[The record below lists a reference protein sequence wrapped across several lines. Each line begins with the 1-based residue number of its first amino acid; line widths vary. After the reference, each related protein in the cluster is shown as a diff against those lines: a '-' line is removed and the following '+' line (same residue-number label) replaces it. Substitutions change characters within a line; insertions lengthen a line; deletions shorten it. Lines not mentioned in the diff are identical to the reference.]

1 LELGIYLEF
10 GIWNLEFI
18 RMDLNRVII
27 IVLDGVGIGELP
39 DAEKFDDQGS
49 NTLGNLAKSVGGFNL
64 PNFQKLGLG
73 NIATILG
80 VAPVNPTLASFGKM
94 AELSCGKDT
103 TVGHWE
109 FAGIVSTKPFPV
121 YPHGFPDNI
130 ISQFI
135 KETGVLGILG
145 NIPASGTEIIV
156 QLGKEHLRTRF
167 PIVYTSADSVFQI
180 ASHEEVFPIAEQYRI
195 CEIARRIL
203 QGEHGVA
210 RVIAR
215 PFLGEPGKFYR
226 TERRKDFSLP
236 PPAPTIL
243 DYLKDAGQTV
253 FGIGKIEDIFANQ
266 GLTKSIH
273 AHGNKECIATTI
285 DAIKQSFSGLIFTN
299 LVDFDMLW
307 GHRND
312 TAGFYQGLQ
321 YVDEKLPEIMNALRT
336 SDLLLFIADHGNDP
350 TSSSTDHSR
359 EYSPL
364 LVYSPALKGNTNLGT
379 RSSFTD
385 IAITIADIFQIKVS
399 YPGKSFLPELIGNA
413 SQ

>member
-1 LELGIYLEF
+1 
-10 GIWNLEFI
+10 
-18 RMDLNRVII
+18 
-27 IVLDGVGIGELP
+27 VGKILRL
-39 DAEKFDDQGS
+39 
-49 NTLGNLAKSVGGFNL
+49 TKS
-64 PNFQKLGLG
+64 
-73 NIATILG
+73 I
-80 VAPVNPTLASFGKM
+80 
-94 AELSCGKDT
+94 
-103 TVGHWE
+103 H
-109 FAGIVSTKPFPV
+109 AGIVTTKPFPV

-130 ISQFI
+130 ITQFI
-135 KETGVLGILG
+135 KETGVNGILG
-145 NIPASGTEIIV
+145 NIPASGTEIIAM
-156 QLGKEHLRTRF
+156 LGEEHLRTKF

-180 ASHEEVFPIAEQYRI
+180 ASHEEIFPIEEQYRI

-236 PPAPTIL
+236 PPIPTIL
-243 DYLKDAGQTV
+243 DCLKGAGLTV

-273 AHGNKECIATTI
+273 SHGNKECIATTI
-285 DAIKQSFSGLIFTN
+285 DAINQSFTGLIFSN

-321 YVDEKLPEIMNALRT
+321 YVDEKLPEIMQAMHST
-336 SDLLLFIADHGNDP
+336 DLLFLIADHGNDP

-364 LVYSPALKGNTNLGT
+364 LAYSPGLKGNTDLGIRT
-379 RSSFTD
+379 SFTD
-385 IAITIADIFQIKVS
+385 IAVTIADIFQIKAE
-399 YPGKSFLPELIGNA
+399 YTGESFLRELT
-413 SQ
+413 

>member
-1 LELGIYLEF
+1 MPI
-10 GIWNLEFI
+10 
-18 RMDLNRVII
+18 NRVII

-39 DAEKFDDQGS
+39 DAAKFGDQGS
-49 NTLGNLAKSVGGFNL
+49 NTLGNLAKAVGGFKL
-64 PNFQKLGLG
+64 PNLQKIGLG
-73 NIATILG
+73 NIAPILG
-80 VAPVNPTLASFGKM
+80 VAPANPALASFGKL
-94 AELSCGKDT
+94 AEQSCGKDT

-109 FAGIVSTKPFPV
+109 FAGIVTTKPFPV
-121 YPHGFPDNI
+121 YPHGFPDTI

-135 KETGVLGILG
+135 KETGVSGILG
-145 NIPASGTEIIV
+145 NIPASGTEIIA
-156 QLGKEHLRTRF
+156 QLGEEHLRTKF

-180 ASHEEVFPIAEQYRI
+180 ASHEEIFPIAEQYRI
-195 CEIARRIL
+195 CEITRRIL

-215 PFLGEPGKFYR
+215 PFLGVPGKFYR

-243 DYLKDAGQTV
+243 DYLKTAGHTV
-253 FGIGKIEDIFANQ
+253 FGIGKIEDIFAFQ
-266 GLTKSIH
+266 GLTKSFH

-285 DAIKQSFSGLIFTN
+285 DAINQSFTGLIFSN

-312 TAGFYQGLQ
+312 TIGFYQGLQ
-321 YVDEKLPEIMNALRT
+321 YVDEKLPEIMNAMQS
-336 SDLLLFIADHGNDP
+336 SDLLLLIADHGNDP

-364 LVYSPALKGNTNLGT
+364 LVYSPGLKGNANLGI
-379 RSSFTD
+379 RNSFTD
-385 IAITIADIFQIKVS
+385 IAVTIADIFQIKVE
-399 YPGKSFLPELIGNA
+399 YIGKSFLGELI
-413 SQ
+413 

>member
-1 LELGIYLEF
+1 MSI
-10 GIWNLEFI
+10 
-18 RMDLNRVII
+18 NRVII

-39 DAEKFDDQGS
+39 DAAKFGDQGS
-49 NTLGNLAKSVGGFNL
+49 NTLGNLAKSVGGFKL

-73 NIATILG
+73 NIAPLQG
-80 VAPVNPTLASFGKM
+80 VSPVTPALASYGKL

-109 FAGIVSTKPFPV
+109 IAGIVSTKPFPV

-130 ISQFI
+130 ISAFI
-135 KETGVLGILG
+135 KQTGVQGILA
-145 NIPASGTEIIV
+145 NIPASGTEIIA
-156 QLGKEHLRTRF
+156 QLGEEHLRTKF

-180 ASHEEVFPIAEQYRI
+180 ASHEEIFPIEEQYRI
-195 CEIARRIL
+195 CEIARKIL

-215 PFLGEPGKFYR
+215 PFLGDPGKFYR

-243 DYLKDAGQTV
+243 DYLKDAGLTV
-253 FGIGKIEDIFANQ
+253 FGIGKIEDIFAFQ

-273 AHGNKECIATTI
+273 AHGNKECIVTTI

-321 YVDEKLPEIMNALRT
+321 YVDEKLPEILKAMLDT
-336 SDLLLFIADHGNDP
+336 DLLLFIADHGNDP
-350 TSSSTDHSR
+350 TTSSTDHSR

-364 LVYSPALKGNTNLGT
+364 LAYSPGLKGNINLGI
-379 RSSFTD
+379 RNSFTD
-385 IAITIADIFQIKVS
+385 IAMTIADIFQIKVS
-399 YPGKSFLPELIGNA
+399 YPGKSFLQELIGNPTK
-413 SQ
+413 